1 MAKRLDLESVD
12 IFYGDFHAVKDV
24 NLHVP
29 PRSVT
34 AFIGPLSLIHI

>member
-1 MAKRLDLESVD
+1 MAKRLDLNNVD

-29 PRSVT
+29 PRSPGFSWKIIKQV
-34 AFIGPLSLIHI
+34 G